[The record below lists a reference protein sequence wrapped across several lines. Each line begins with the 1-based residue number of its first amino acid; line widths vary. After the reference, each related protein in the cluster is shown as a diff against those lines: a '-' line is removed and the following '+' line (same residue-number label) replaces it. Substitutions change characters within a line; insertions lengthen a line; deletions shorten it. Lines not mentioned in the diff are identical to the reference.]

1 MPTGTFVSKVMQIG
15 DCNAPG
21 MMNHVIYM
29 MFRHC
34 LGIFMAVFFNN
45 THIYSFSRRAYLRHL
60 RIVFTTL

>member
-1 MPTGTFVSKVMQIG
+1 MQIG